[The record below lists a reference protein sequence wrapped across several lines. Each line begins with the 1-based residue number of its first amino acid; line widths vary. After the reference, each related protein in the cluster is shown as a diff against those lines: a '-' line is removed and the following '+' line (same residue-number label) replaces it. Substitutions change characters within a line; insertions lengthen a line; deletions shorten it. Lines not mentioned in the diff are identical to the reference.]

1 MLNIYDIIGYIATF
15 LTVIT
20 GIPQLFKI
28 IKTKKSND
36 ISLHTFIILFIAQML
51 WIIYGFYKIDV
62 QIIITNVLSGFIT
75 LYIIYISCYYNNTL
89 HNNTLH
95 NNTSDNNTEND
106 TV

>member
-36 ISLHTFIILFIAQML
+36 ISLHTFIILFIAHCRKYCL
-51 WIIYGFYKIDV
+51 FIYQKHTFTV
-62 QIIITNVLSGFIT
+62 QKPS
-75 LYIIYISCYYNNTL
+75 
-89 HNNTLH
+89 
-95 NNTSDNNTEND
+95 
-106 TV
+106 